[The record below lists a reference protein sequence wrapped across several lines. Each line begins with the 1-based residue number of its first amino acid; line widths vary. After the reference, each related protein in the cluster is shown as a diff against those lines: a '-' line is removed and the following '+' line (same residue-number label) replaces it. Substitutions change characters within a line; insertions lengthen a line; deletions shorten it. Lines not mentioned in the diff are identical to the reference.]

1 MSAIQ
6 ATTAKPQTRLQ
17 SIAGGKLQSLMG
29 ARSANPRVA
38 IAVTLILG
46 WFAIQGLQLLLN
58 VFVAQGAYALS
69 DLKKEKRELSITAQI
84 LGEQVD
90 SLSSNQ
96 NLANAAQKMGM
107 ISNANPVFL
116 RLEDQRVF
124 GKPKAALSA
133 DNRTSRNLIPNSQLV
148 VTSNITA
155 QTLAAAEKQQAELA
169 AASTSAAVTPT
180 PTTVSGA
187 GLQLGAAA
195 PVAATAGANSTTQN
209 PAGLVGGSV
218 RTSSGSG
225 FSLQV
230 PATGGNR

>member
-6 ATTAKPQTRLQ
+6 ATTVKPQTVLR
-17 SIAGGKLQSLMG
+17 SIAGGKLQSIMG

-148 VTSNITA
+148 VTSNIT
-155 QTLAAAEKQQAELA
+155 TESLAAAEKQQAELV
-169 AASTSAAVTPT
+169 AASTPSAVTPVQT
-180 PTTVSGA
+180 AVTGA
-187 GLQLGAAA
+187 GLQFGAAA
-195 PVAATAGANSTTQN
+195 PVAPITSSSTTAQKSAGSIGNSTPT
-209 PAGLVGGSV
+209 
-218 RTSSGSG
+218 TSGSG

-230 PATGGNR
+230 PAAGGNR